1 MATNRIYVVKNGEN
15 ERLIEAVSKNSA
27 LAYAVKTTM
36 TVDLASQNSLVK
48 LLGDGVA
55 VETST
60 DAAGE

>member
-1 MATNRIYVVKNGEN
+1 MATNRIYVVKNGDK
-15 ERLIEAVSKNSA
+15 ERLIEAGSKNAA

-36 TVDLASQNSLVK
+36 TVELASQADLVR
-48 LLGDGVA
+48 LIGEAVA

>member
-1 MATNRIYVVKNGEN
+1 MALRIYVVKNGDK
-15 ERLIEAVSKNSA
+15 ERLIEAASKNAA

-36 TVDLASQNSLVK
+36 TVDLASQNTLVK

-60 DAAGE
+60 DPAGE

>member
-1 MATNRIYVVKNGEN
+1 MATNRIYVVKNGDK
-15 ERLIEAVSKNSA
+15 ERLIEAYSKSA
-27 LAYAVKTTM
+27 ALSYAVKTTM
-36 TVDLASQNSLVK
+36 FVELAGQQELVK

>member
-1 MATNRIYVVKNGEN
+1 MASNRIYVVKNGDK
-15 ERLIEAVSKNSA
+15 ERLIEAGSKNAA
-27 LAYAVKTTM
+27 LAYAVRTTM
-36 TVDLASQNSLVK
+36 SVDLASQNSLVK